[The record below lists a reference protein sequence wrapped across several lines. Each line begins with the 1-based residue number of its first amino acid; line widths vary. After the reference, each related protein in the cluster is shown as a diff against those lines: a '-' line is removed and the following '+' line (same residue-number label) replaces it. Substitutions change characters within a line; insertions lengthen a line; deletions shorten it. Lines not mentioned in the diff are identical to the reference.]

1 MPAQRN
7 VIHLV
12 GGGPGAL
19 LATRTHI
26 KRAVAALD
34 KAPKKKPLVAY
45 VGVASNDNVGFQK
58 MLSAAFLGTGA
69 RVEMAKLAR
78 KTAKVSN
85 ARALLSDCDLVFM
98 SGGDVEHGMNILN
111 ERGVADELRA
121 LAAAGKPFLGISAGS
136 IMTCK
141 EWVRFP
147 DDDDAKA
154 ETFAC
159 LGIAPV
165 HMDAH
170 SESDDWPELR
180 TLVKL
185 LARNDPDAVGYG
197 VPSKGCLRVELGA
210 DGKPKL
216 KALGDAVARIA
227 AGKNGAPVDRAP
239 LKPRD

>member
-1 MPAQRN
+1 
-7 VIHLV
+7 
-12 GGGPGAL
+12 
-19 LATRTHI
+19 
-26 KRAVAALD
+26 
-34 KAPKKKPLVAY
+34 
-45 VGVASNDNVGFQK
+45 

-85 ARALLSDCDLVFM
+85 ARALLADCDLVFM
-98 SGGDVEHGMNILN
+98 SGGDVEHGMNLLN

-121 LAAAGKPFLGISAGS
+121 LARAGKPFLGISAGS

-141 EWVRFP
+141 HWVRFP
-147 DDDDAKA
+147 GDDESKA
-154 ETFAC
+154 EPFEC

-170 SESDDWPELR
+170 SESDNWPELR
-180 TLVKL
+180 ALVKL
-185 LARNDPDAVGYG
+185 LAKKDADSIGYG
-197 VPSKGCLRVELGA
+197 VPSKGCLRVELAA

-216 KALGDAVARIA
+216 KALGAEVARIA
-227 AGKNGAPVDRAP
+227 ANKAGAPVDKTP

>member
-1 MPAQRN
+1 VPAQN

-19 LATRTHI
+19 LATRSHI
-26 KRAVAALD
+26 KRAVAAL
-34 KAPKKKPLVAY
+34 KQEPKKKPLVAY
-45 VGVASNDNVGFQK
+45 VGVASNDNVAFQK

-85 ARALLSDCDLVFM
+85 ARALLADCDLVFM
-98 SGGDVEHGMNILN
+98 SGGDVEQGMNLLN

-170 SESDDWPELR
+170 SEADNWPELR
-180 TLVKL
+180 TLVRL
-185 LARNDPDAVGYG
+185 LGARDAAAVGYG
-197 VPSKGCLRVELGA
+197 VPSKGCLRVELAA

-216 KALGDAVARIA
+216 KALGAEVTRIA
-227 AGKNGAPVDRAP
+227 AGKSGAPVDKTP

>member
-19 LATRTHI
+19 LATRHHI
-26 KRAVAALD
+26 KRAVAAVG
-34 KAPKKKPLVAY
+34 KKKPLVAY
-45 VGVASNDNVGFQK
+45 VGVASNDNLGFQK

-85 ARALLSDCDLVFM
+85 ARALLADCDLVFM

-111 ERGVADELRA
+111 ERGVADDLRA
-121 LAAAGKPFLGISAGS
+121 LAAGGKPFLGIAAGS

-147 DDDDAKA
+147 GDDDARA

-159 LGIAPV
+159 LGIAPL

-170 SESDDWPELR
+170 SESDGWPELR

-185 LARNDPDAVGYG
+185 LAQKDAAAVGYG
-197 VPSKGCLRVELGA
+197 VPSKGCLRVELDA
-210 DGKPKL
+210 EGKPKL
-216 KALGDAVARIA
+216 KALGDAVTRIG
-227 AGKNGAPVDRAP
+227 AGKNGAPVDKTP

>member
-1 MPAQRN
+1 VN

-19 LATRTHI
+19 LATRNHI
-26 KRAVAALD
+26 KRAVAGVG
-34 KAPKKKPLVAY
+34 KKKPLVAY

-69 RVEMAKLAR
+69 RVQMAKLAR

-85 ARALLSDCDLVFM
+85 ALALLADCDLVFM
-98 SGGDVEHGMNILN
+98 SGGDVEHGMRILN
-111 ERGVADELRA
+111 ERGVADELRK
-121 LAAAGKPFLGISAGS
+121 LARAGKPFLGISAGS
-136 IMTCK
+136 IMTCQR
-141 EWVRFP
+141 WVRFP

-154 ETFAC
+154 ETFDC

-170 SESDDWPELR
+170 SEADNWPELR

-185 LARNDPDAVGYG
+185 LAKSEADAVGYG
-197 VPSKGCLRVELGA
+197 VPSKGCLRVELAA
-210 DGKPKL
+210 DGTPKL
-216 KALGDAVARIA
+216 KALGAEVARIA
-227 AGKNGAPVDRAP
+227 VNKTGAPVDKTP

>member
-1 MPAQRN
+1 MPATKS

-19 LATRTHI
+19 LATRNHI
-26 KRAVAALD
+26 KRAVAAV
-34 KAPKKKPLVAY
+34 AKKKPLVAY
-45 VGVASNDNVGFQK
+45 VGVASNDNLGFQK

-85 ARALLSDCDLVFM
+85 ARALLADCDLVFM
-98 SGGDVEHGMNILN
+98 SGGDVEHGMNLLN

-147 DDDDAKA
+147 GDHDAHA
-154 ETFAC
+154 EVFAC

-170 SESDDWPELR
+170 SEADDWPELR
-180 TLVKL
+180 TLVTL
-185 LARNDPDAVGYG
+185 LGKKDAAAIGYG
-197 VPSKGCLRVELGA
+197 VPSKGCLRVELAA
-210 DGKPKL
+210 DGAPPKL
-216 KALGDAVARIA
+216 KALGAEIARIA
-227 AGKNGAPVDRAP
+227 VNKAGAPVDRTP

>member
-1 MPAQRN
+1 MPAQN

-19 LATRTHI
+19 LATRSHI
-26 KRAVAALD
+26 KRAVAAVG
-34 KAPKKKPLVAY
+34 KKKPLVAY

-69 RVEMAKLAR
+69 RVVMAKLAR

-85 ARALLSDCDLVFM
+85 ARALLADCDLVFM
-98 SGGDVEHGMNILN
+98 SGGDVEHGMNLLN

-147 DDDDAKA
+147 GDDDAKA

-165 HMDAH
+165 HIDAH
-170 SESDDWPELR
+170 SEADNWPELR
-180 TLVKL
+180 TLVRL
-185 LARNDPDAVGYG
+185 LGDDAVGYG
-197 VPSKGCLRVELGA
+197 VPSKGCLRVELAA

-216 KALGDAVARIA
+216 KALGAEVARIA
-227 AGKNGAPVDRAP
+227 VGKSGAPVDKTP

>member
-1 MPAQRN
+1 

-12 GGGPGAL
+12 GGGPGAI
-19 LATRTHI
+19 LATRSHI
-26 KRAVAALD
+26 KRAVSAVG
-34 KAPKKKPLVAY
+34 KKKPLVAY
-45 VGVASNDNVGFQK
+45 VGVASNDNIGFQK

-69 RVEMAKLAR
+69 RIVMAKLAR

-85 ARALLSDCDLVFM
+85 ARALLADCDLVFM
-98 SGGDVEHGMNILN
+98 SGGDVEHGMNLLN

-121 LAAAGKPFLGISAGS
+121 LARAGKPFLGISAGS

-141 EWVRFP
+141 QWVRFP
-147 DDDDAKA
+147 DNDDAKA
-154 ETFAC
+154 ETFDC

-170 SESDDWPELR
+170 SEADNWPELR

-185 LARNDPDAVGYG
+185 LAKTDPAALAYG
-197 VPSKGCLRVELGA
+197 VPSKGCLRVELPAEGA
-210 DGKPKL
+210 PKL
-216 KALGDAVARIA
+216 KALGAPVTRIA
-227 AGKNGAPVDRAP
+227 ANKAGLTVDRTP

>member
-1 MPAQRN
+1 VPASN

-19 LATRTHI
+19 FATRAHI
-26 KRAVAALD
+26 KRAVAAVG
-34 KAPKKKPLVAY
+34 KKKPLVAY

-69 RVEMAKLAR
+69 RIEMAKLAR

-85 ARALLSDCDLVFM
+85 ARALLADCDLVFM

-147 DDDDAKA
+147 GDDDARA
-154 ETFAC
+154 ETFPC

-170 SESDDWPELR
+170 SEGDNWPELR

-185 LARNDPDAVGYG
+185 LAKKDAEAVGYG
-197 VPSKGCLRVELGA
+197 VPSKGCLRVELGG
-210 DGKPKL
+210 DKPKL
-216 KALGDAVARIA
+216 KALGDAVVRIA
-227 AGKNGAPVDRAP
+227 VDKKGAPVDRAP
-239 LKPRD
+239 LKPAPSK

>member
-1 MPAQRN
+1 MPATN

-19 LATRTHI
+19 LATRNHI
-26 KRAVAALD
+26 KRAVAAVG
-34 KAPKKKPLVAY
+34 KKKPLVAY

-69 RVEMAKLAR
+69 RVQMAKLAR

-85 ARALLSDCDLVFM
+85 ALALLADCDLVFM

-111 ERGVADELRA
+111 ERGVADELRK
-121 LAAAGKPFLGISAGS
+121 LARAGKPFLGISAGS
-136 IMTCK
+136 IMTCQR
-141 EWVRFP
+141 WVRFP
-147 DDDDAKA
+147 GDDDAKA
-154 ETFAC
+154 ETFDC

-165 HMDAH
+165 HIDAH
-170 SESDDWPELR
+170 SEADNWPELR

-185 LARNDPDAVGYG
+185 LAKNDAAAVAYG
-197 VPSKGCLRVELGA
+197 VPSKGCLRVELAA
-210 DGKPKL
+210 DGPPKL
-216 KALGDAVARIA
+216 KALGAEVTRIA
-227 AGKNGAPVDRAP
+227 VNKAGAPVDKTP